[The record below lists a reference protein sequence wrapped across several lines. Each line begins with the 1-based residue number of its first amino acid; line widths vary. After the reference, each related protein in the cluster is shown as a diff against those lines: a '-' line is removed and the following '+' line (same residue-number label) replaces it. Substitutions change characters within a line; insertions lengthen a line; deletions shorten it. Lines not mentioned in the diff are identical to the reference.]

1 MCDLNWMDDTHPD
14 HEERFLLP
22 HKTQIRNAVSVELHS
37 ELALVLA
44 TYEQSPNRTPR
55 GAENPE
61 WYHRLTCEI
70 YHRIRANQGHK
81 LAERAFP
88 GATNLAAHFVGLL
101 LGASKEEVDRDIG
114 DPGVRSSGYSE
125 VWIPAGWIWVH

>member
-1 MCDLNWMDDTHPD
+1 MKTDSREEWLEYRREISRKGGHPFVLESNAQICEPNWMDDSHPN
-14 HEERFLLP
+14 HEDQHLLP
-22 HKTQIRNAVSVELHS
+22 HKSQIRNAVSVELHS

-70 YHRIRANQGHK
+70 YHRIRANQGQT
-81 LAERAFP
+81 
-88 GATNLAAHFVGLL
+88 G
-101 LGASKEEVDRDIG
+101 
-114 DPGVRSSGYSE
+114 
-125 VWIPAGWIWVH
+125 